1 MSNQKFVVELQQG
14 EILPLERARGVRITA
29 VEGTLWVT
37 EEHDPVD
44 VVLEAGESHAVE
56 TAGRTLVQAMGRS
69 RLSLESPGAQPHL
82 AFGELPAAA

>member
-37 EEHDPVD
+37 EEHDPMD

-56 TAGRTLVQAMGRS
+56 TAGRTLVQAMDRS

-82 AFGELPAAA
+82 AFDELPAAA